1 MAYEGKKSNKEYVC
15 IEGIK
20 LQLPCQSGTE
30 KIETLPYGKVSTE
43 DLWDPIPYNII
54 NYFLTIINMKV

>member
-30 KIETLPYGKVSTE
+30 KIETLPIRESFYWGFVGSH
-43 DLWDPIPYNII
+43 P
-54 NYFLTIINMKV
+54 V